1 MESSTYGGSYERSKS
16 FEYGRFGLLI
26 GGLCFGHFGL
36 VRHDHG
42 KFNPPGAV
50 CNLSQ
55 NNRNIGQV
63 VTPGGV
69 TVEKTKHDIQV
80 TCTKEGYQTATGY
93 LDSETEGSTWGNILL
108 GGGIGWAV
116 DSASGS
122 DNDYPDYITV
132 TLVPNAAPVR

>member
-1 MESSTYGGSYERSKS
+1 M
-16 FEYGRFGLLI
+16 
-26 GGLCFGHFGL
+26 
-36 VRHDHG
+36 
-42 KFNPPGAV
+42 

-80 TCTKEGYQTATGY
+80 TCTKEGYQPATGY

-122 DNDYPDYITV
+122 DDDYPDYITV